1 MHHFVSLFTLQK
13 KMESREYKT
22 AAQFAEDV
30 RLIFTNC
37 YRYNPTD
44 SDVVVMA
51 RKLQD
56 VFEVKYATMP
66 EETETGNGL
75 DDSDSD
81 DSDLPESESEDEDSE
96 DEREQKI
103 KEITETASYDIV
115 SGDLFKRV
123 VLGLICCKMMKTCV
137 SFDPGDCSVV
147 ELKSMSVNLRNVTIT
162 SINYIILVLHYL
174 PLTYSGTQL
183 LMSPNLRAD
192 F

>member
-1 MHHFVSLFTLQK
+1 MKALRNKVILHQFFMFIPQK
-13 KMESREYKT
+13 KMEGREYKT

-37 YRYNPTD
+37 YRYNPPD

-96 DEREQKI
+96 EEREQKI
-103 KEITETASYDIV
+103 KEITETASYYIV
-115 SGDLFKRV
+115 
-123 VLGLICCKMMKTCV
+123 
-137 SFDPGDCSVV
+137 
-147 ELKSMSVNLRNVTIT
+147 
-162 SINYIILVLHYL
+162 
-174 PLTYSGTQL
+174 
-183 LMSPNLRAD
+183 
-192 F
+192 

>member
-13 KMESREYKT
+13 KMESREYKS

-103 KEITETASYDIV
+103 KEITETASYYIV
-115 SGDLFKRV
+115 SSDIFKRV

-137 SFDPGDCSVV
+137 SFDPGDCLFAFRIVMFYHSLI
-147 ELKSMSVNLRNVTIT
+147 ELIMHHLVNDLI
-162 SINYIILVLHYL
+162 
-174 PLTYSGTQL
+174 
-183 LMSPNLRAD
+183 
-192 F
+192 FF